1 MQKLFIFEILI
12 AHPLNNNV
20 LVVHNER
27 STIMVAHRSSLKIS
41 DMKSWT
47 FVQDRII
54 LAVDSGLFEADK
66 KSILGGN
73 PWDVG
78 WNLGRLDMWVGRWD
92 VQNFNSPRY

>member
-1 MQKLFIFEILI
+1 ML
-12 AHPLNNNV
+12 
-20 LVVHNER
+20 
-27 STIMVAHRSSLKIS
+27 
-41 DMKSWT
+41 D
-47 FVQDRII
+47 
-54 LAVDSGLFEADK
+54 VDSGLLKLIK